1 VADNRDEN
9 SELLTELISTVQK
22 KNDKE
27 KVNDSVKSKQARVIG
42 VDDETHKVFVYFLD
56 DIEEK
61 EYKFLNKTREVIGVG
76 DTVKV
81 FYTSNSAKGWI
92 GERCGEPNVKEI
104 ELYGG
109 EGVGRHPSWDK
120 TSEYFNDYSLDKNGD
135 PVNFVG
141 NKGYTDNGEFHKVKA
156 YATAKGSHCKA
167 TGTCSSAEGY
177 GTTASGYASHAEGN
191 NTTASGYASHAE
203 GSDTKATVKHAH
215 AEGYDCEASGSYSH
229 AEGDTCKALN
239 SATHAEGH
247 YTTASGVYSHAEGHY
262 TTASG
267 VYSHAEGFCTK
278 ATSDATHAE
287 GYYTEATY
295 QYSHAEGLRCKAKG
309 TNSHAEGR
317 DTEATG
323 YSSHA
328 EGQETTSI
336 GQYSHSEG
344 YQCTARGTSAHAE
357 GYQCEAINNYSHA
370 EGNNCKAL
378 GYCSHVGG
386 EYCEIS
392 SSHAFAHGKGLL
404 VNSSDFYG
412 KASFGQY
419 NDDSNDIIFSVGN
432 GVCLVDGTTTRSN
445 AFAIDKDGNIFC
457 KSINSITPDG
467 SASVS
472 LFNPYTTEQAVSSA
486 KSIFASVM
494 EV

>member
-1 VADNRDEN
+1 MGKREVEKDSASN
-9 SELLTELISTVQK
+9 LVELI
-22 KNDKE
+22 D
-27 KVNDSVKSKQARVIG
+27 ARVNRATDAALDKAVKTKNG
-42 VDDETHKVFVYFLD
+42 VVVSYDDSAHCAVVNFP
-56 DIEEK
+56 EEGNSAT
-61 EYKFLNKTREVIGVG
+61 YSFYNKTPEVLDAG

-81 FYTSNSAKGWI
+81 FYTNNLARGWI
-92 GERCGEPNVKEI
+92 AERGGVPNIVMSES
-104 ELYGG
+104 
-109 EGVGRHPSWDK
+109 GVGKHPSWDE

-141 NKGYTDNGEFHKVKA
+141 NKGYTDNGKFYKVKA

-177 GTTASGYASHAEGN
+177 GTTASGYASHAEG
-191 NTTASGYASHAE
+191 
-203 GSDTKATVKHAH
+203 SDTKATVNYAH
-215 AEGYDCEASGSYSH
+215 AEGGNCESSGLYSH
-229 AEGDTCKALN
+229 AEGDTCKALD
-239 SATHAEGH
+239 SATHAEGRYTTAKGLCSH
-247 YTTASGVYSHAEGHY
+247 AEGYYTTASGVYSHSEGY
-262 TTASG
+262 WA
-267 VYSHAEGFCTK
+267 K
-278 ATSDATHAE
+278 ATSDAAHAE

-295 QYSHAEGLRCKAKG
+295 QYSHAEGSRCKAKG
-309 TNSHAEGR
+309 TNSHAEGAN
-317 DTEATG
+317 TEATG

-357 GYQCEAINNYSHA
+357 GYQCEATNNYSHA

-378 GYCSHVGG
+378 GYCSHAGG

-419 NDDSNDIIFSVGN
+419 NDDSNDIIFSIGN

-445 AFAIDKDGNIFC
+445 AFAVDKDGNIFC
-457 KSINSITPDG
+457 KSVNSIAPDG
-467 SASVS
+467 SASTS
-472 LFNPYTTEQAVSSA
+472 LFSPYATEQAVSSA

>member
-1 VADNRDEN
+1 MADNRDEN
-9 SELLTELISTVQK
+9 SELLAELISTVQK
-22 KNDKE
+22 KNDNE
-27 KVNDSVKSKQARVIG
+27 KIDNSVKSKSAKVLA
-42 VDDETHKVFVYFLD
+42 VDDETYKVFVYFLD
-56 DIEEK
+56 DIKEK
-61 EYKFLNKTREVIGVG
+61 EYTFLNKTGEVINAG
-76 DTVKV
+76 DTVKI
-81 FYTSNSAKGWI
+81 FYTSNPARGWI
-92 GERCGEPNVKEI
+92 AERGGVPNIVMSES
-104 ELYGG
+104 
-109 EGVGRHPSWDK
+109 GVGKHPSWDE

-141 NKGYTDNGEFHKVKA
+141 NKGYTDNGKFYKVKA
-156 YATAKGSHCKA
+156 YATAKGSHCRA

-177 GTTASGYASHAEGN
+177 GTIASGYASHAEGGN
-191 NTTASGYASHAE
+191 
-203 GSDTKATVKHAH
+203 TKATVKHAH

-229 AEGDTCKALN
+229 AEGDTCKALD
-239 SATHAEGH
+239 SATHAEGRYTTAKGLCSH
-247 YTTASGVYSHAEGHY
+247 AEGYYTTASGVYSHSEGY
-262 TTASG
+262 W
-267 VYSHAEGFCTK
+267 TK

-295 QYSHAEGLRCKAKG
+295 QYSHAEGYRCKAKG
-309 TNSHAEGR
+309 TNSHAEGGNA
-317 DTEATG
+317 EATG

-344 YQCTARGTSAHAE
+344 YQCTAGGTSAHAE
-357 GYQCEAINNYSHA
+357 GYQCEATNNYSHA

-386 EYCEIS
+386 EYCEAS

-419 NDDSNDIIFSVGN
+419 NDDSNDIIFSIGN
-432 GVCLVDGTTTRSN
+432 GVCLIDGTTTRSN
-445 AFAIDKDGNIFC
+445 AFAVDKDGNIFC
-457 KSINSITPDG
+457 KSVNSIAPDG
-467 SASVS
+467 SASTS
-472 LFNPYTTEQAVSSA
+472 LFSPYTTEQAVSSA

>member
-1 VADNRDEN
+1 MANKKDEN
-9 SELLTELISTVQK
+9 SELLAELISTVQK
-22 KNDKE
+22 KNDSK
-27 KVNDSVKSKQARVIG
+27 KVDNSVKSKQARVIG
-42 VDDETHKVFVYFLD
+42 VDDETYKVFVYFLD

-61 EYKFLNKTREVIGVG
+61 EYTFLNKTGEVINTD

-81 FYTSNSAKGWI
+81 FYTSNPAKGWI
-92 GERCGEPNVKEI
+92 AERGGVPNIVMSES
-104 ELYGG
+104 
-109 EGVGRHPSWDK
+109 GVGKHPSWDE

-135 PVNFVG
+135 PINFVG
-141 NKGYTDNGEFHKVKA
+141 NKGYTDNGKFYKVKA

-177 GTTASGYASHAEGN
+177 GTTASGYASHAEG
-191 NTTASGYASHAE
+191 
-203 GSDTKATVKHAH
+203 SDTKATVNYAH
-215 AEGYDCEASGSYSH
+215 AEGGNCESSGLYSH
-229 AEGDTCKALN
+229 AEGDTCKALD
-239 SATHAEGH
+239 SATHAEGRYTTAKGLCSH
-247 YTTASGVYSHAEGHY
+247 AEGYYTTASGVYSHSEGY
-262 TTASG
+262 WA
-267 VYSHAEGFCTK
+267 K
-278 ATSDATHAE
+278 ATSDAAHAE

-295 QYSHAEGLRCKAKG
+295 QYSHAEGCRCKAKG
-309 TNSHAEGR
+309 TNSHAEGAN
-317 DTEATG
+317 TEATG

-344 YQCTARGTSAHAE
+344 YQCAARGTSAHAE
-357 GYQCEAINNYSHA
+357 GYQCEAINHYSHA

-378 GYCSHVGG
+378 GYCSHTGG

-419 NDDSNDIIFSVGN
+419 NDDSNDIIFSIGN
-432 GVCLVDGTTTRSN
+432 GVCLIDGTTTRSN
-445 AFAIDKDGNIFC
+445 AFAVDKDGNIFC
-457 KSINSITPDG
+457 KSVNSIAPDG
-467 SASVS
+467 SASTS
-472 LFNPYTTEQAVSSA
+472 LFSPYATEQAVSSA

>member
-1 VADNRDEN
+1 MANKKDEN
-9 SELLTELISTVQK
+9 SELLAELISTVQK
-22 KNDKE
+22 KNDSK
-27 KVNDSVKSKQARVIG
+27 KVDNSVKSKQARVIG
-42 VDDETHKVFVYFLD
+42 VDDETYKVFVYFLD

-61 EYKFLNKTREVIGVG
+61 EYTFLNKTGEVINTD

-81 FYTSNSAKGWI
+81 FYTSNPAKGWI
-92 GERCGEPNVKEI
+92 AERGGVPNIVMSES
-104 ELYGG
+104 
-109 EGVGRHPSWDK
+109 GVGKHPSWDE

-135 PVNFVG
+135 PINFVG
-141 NKGYTDNGEFHKVKA
+141 NKGYTDNGKFYKVKA

-177 GTTASGYASHAEGN
+177 GTTASGYASHAEGG

-203 GSDTKATVKHAH
+203 GSDTKATVNYAH
-215 AEGYDCEASGSYSH
+215 AEGGNCESSGLYSH
-229 AEGDTCKALN
+229 AEGDTCKALD
-239 SATHAEGH
+239 SATHAEGRYTTAKGLCSH
-247 YTTASGVYSHAEGHY
+247 AEGYYTTASGVYSHSEGY
-262 TTASG
+262 WA
-267 VYSHAEGFCTK
+267 K
-278 ATSDATHAE
+278 ATSDAAHAE
-287 GYYTEATY
+287 VYYTEATY
-295 QYSHAEGLRCKAKG
+295 QYSHAEGCRCKAKG
-309 TNSHAEGR
+309 TNSHAEGAN
-317 DTEATG
+317 TEATG

-344 YQCTARGTSAHAE
+344 YQCAARGTSAHAE
-357 GYQCEAINNYSHA
+357 GYQCEAINHYSHA

-378 GYCSHVGG
+378 GYCSHTGG

-419 NDDSNDIIFSVGN
+419 NDDSNDIIFSIGN
-432 GVCLVDGTTTRSN
+432 GVCLIDGTTTRSN
-445 AFAIDKDGNIFC
+445 AFAVDKDGNIFC
-457 KSINSITPDG
+457 KSVNSIAPDG
-467 SASVS
+467 SASTS
-472 LFNPYTTEQAVSSA
+472 LFSPYATEQAVSSA

>member
-1 VADNRDEN
+1 MTNKKDEN
-9 SELLTELISTVQK
+9 SELLTKLISTVQK
-22 KNDKE
+22 KNDSK
-27 KVNDSVKSKQARVIG
+27 KVDNSVKSKQARVIG
-42 VDDETHKVFVYFLD
+42 VDDETYKVFVYFLD

-61 EYKFLNKTREVIGVG
+61 EYTFLNKTGEVINTD

-81 FYTSNSAKGWI
+81 FYTSNPAKGWI
-92 GERCGEPNVKEI
+92 AERGGVPNIVMSES
-104 ELYGG
+104 
-109 EGVGRHPSWDK
+109 GVGKHPSWDE

-135 PVNFVG
+135 PINFVG
-141 NKGYTDNGEFHKVKA
+141 NKGYTDNGKFYKVKA

-177 GTTASGYASHAEGN
+177 GTTASGYASHAEGR

-203 GSDTKATVKHAH
+203 GSDTKATVNYAH
-215 AEGYDCEASGSYSH
+215 AEGGNCESSGLYSH
-229 AEGDTCKALN
+229 AEGDTCKALD
-239 SATHAEGH
+239 SATHAEGRYTTAKGLCSH
-247 YTTASGVYSHAEGHY
+247 AEGYYTTASGVYSHSEGY
-262 TTASG
+262 WA
-267 VYSHAEGFCTK
+267 K
-278 ATSDATHAE
+278 ATSDAAHAE

-295 QYSHAEGLRCKAKG
+295 QYSHAEGCRCKAKG
-309 TNSHAEGR
+309 TNSHAEGAN
-317 DTEATG
+317 TEATG

-344 YQCTARGTSAHAE
+344 YQCAARGTSAHAE
-357 GYQCEAINNYSHA
+357 GYQCEAINHYSHA

-378 GYCSHVGG
+378 GYCSHTGG

-419 NDDSNDIIFSVGN
+419 NDDSNDIIFSIGN
-432 GVCLVDGTTTRSN
+432 GVCLIDGTTTRSN
-445 AFAIDKDGNIFC
+445 AFAVDKDGNIFC
-457 KSINSITPDG
+457 KSVNSIAPDG
-467 SASVS
+467 SASTS
-472 LFNPYTTEQAVSSA
+472 LFSPYATEQAVSSA

>member
-1 VADNRDEN
+1 MANKKDEN
-9 SELLTELISTVQK
+9 SELLAELISTVQK
-22 KNDKE
+22 KNDSK
-27 KVNDSVKSKQARVIG
+27 KVDNSVKSKQARVIG
-42 VDDETHKVFVYFLD
+42 VDDETYKVFVYFLD

-61 EYKFLNKTREVIGVG
+61 EYTFLNKTGEVINTD

-81 FYTSNSAKGWI
+81 FYTSNPAKGWI
-92 GERCGEPNVKEI
+92 AERGGVPNIVMSES
-104 ELYGG
+104 
-109 EGVGRHPSWDK
+109 GVGKHPSWDE

-135 PVNFVG
+135 PINFVG
-141 NKGYTDNGEFHKVKA
+141 NKGYTDNGKFYKVKA

-177 GTTASGYASHAEGN
+177 GTTASGYASHAEGG

-203 GSDTKATVKHAH
+203 GSDTKATVNYAH
-215 AEGYDCEASGSYSH
+215 AEGGNCESSGLYSH
-229 AEGDTCKALN
+229 AEGDTCKALD
-239 SATHAEGH
+239 SATHAEGRYTTAKGLCSH
-247 YTTASGVYSHAEGHY
+247 AEGYYTTASGVYSHSEGY
-262 TTASG
+262 WA
-267 VYSHAEGFCTK
+267 K
-278 ATSDATHAE
+278 ATSDAAHAE

-295 QYSHAEGLRCKAKG
+295 QYSHAEGCRCKAKG
-309 TNSHAEGR
+309 TNSHAEGAN
-317 DTEATG
+317 TEATG

-344 YQCTARGTSAHAE
+344 YQCAARGTSAHAE
-357 GYQCEAINNYSHA
+357 GYQCEAINHYSHA

-378 GYCSHVGG
+378 GYCSHTGG

-419 NDDSNDIIFSVGN
+419 NDDSNDIIFSIGN
-432 GVCLVDGTTTRSN
+432 GVCLIDGTTTRSN
-445 AFAIDKDGNIFC
+445 AFAVDKDGNIFC
-457 KSINSITPDG
+457 KSVNSIAPDG
-467 SASVS
+467 SASTS
-472 LFNPYTTEQAVSSA
+472 LFSPYATEQAVSSA

>member
-1 VADNRDEN
+1 MADNRDEN

-27 KVNDSVKSKQARVIG
+27 KVDDSVKSKQARVIG
-42 VDDETHKVFVYFLD
+42 VDNDTYTVYVYFLD
-56 DIEEK
+56 DVEEK
-61 EYKFLNKTREVIGVG
+61 EYTFYNKIGEVINVG

-81 FYTSNSAKGWI
+81 FYTSNPAKGWI
-92 GERCGEPNVKEI
+92 AERGGVPNIVMSEP
-104 ELYGG
+104 
-109 EGVGRHPSWDK
+109 GVGKHPSWDE

-141 NKGYTDNGEFHKVKA
+141 NKGYTDNGKFYKVKA

-203 GSDTKATVKHAH
+203 GTDTKATVNHAH
-215 AEGYDCEASGSYSH
+215 AEGYSCEASGRYSH
-229 AEGDTCKALN
+229 AEGDTCKASD

-247 YTTASGVYSHAEGHY
+247 WTTAKGLYSHAEGYYTTASGVYSH
-262 TTASG
+262 S
-267 VYSHAEGFCTK
+267 EGFWTK

-295 QYSHAEGLRCKAKG
+295 QYSHAEGCRCKAKG

-317 DTEATG
+317 NTEATG

-419 NDDSNDIIFSVGN
+419 NDDSNDIIFSIGN
-432 GVCLVDGTTTRSN
+432 GACLVDGTTTRSN
-445 AFAIDKDGNIFC
+445 AFAVDKDGNIFC

-472 LFNPYTTEQAVSSA
+472 LFAPYTTEQAVSSA

>member
-1 VADNRDEN
+1 MANKKDEN
-9 SELLTELISTVQK
+9 SELLAELISTVQK
-22 KNDKE
+22 KNDSK
-27 KVNDSVKSKQARVIG
+27 KVDNSVKSKQARVIG
-42 VDDETHKVFVYFLD
+42 VDDETYKVFVYFLD

-61 EYKFLNKTREVIGVG
+61 EYTFLNKTGEVINTD

-81 FYTSNSAKGWI
+81 FYTSNPAKGWI
-92 GERCGEPNVKEI
+92 AERGGVPNIVMSES
-104 ELYGG
+104 
-109 EGVGRHPSWDK
+109 GVGKHPSWDE

-135 PVNFVG
+135 PINFVG
-141 NKGYTDNGEFHKVKA
+141 NKGYTDNGKFYKVKA

-177 GTTASGYASHAEGN
+177 GTTASGYASHAEGR

-203 GSDTKATVKHAH
+203 GSDTKATVNYAH
-215 AEGYDCEASGSYSH
+215 AEGGNCESSGLYSH
-229 AEGDTCKALN
+229 AEGDTCKALD
-239 SATHAEGH
+239 SATHAEGRYTTAKGLCSH
-247 YTTASGVYSHAEGHY
+247 AEGYYTTASGVYSHSEGY
-262 TTASG
+262 WA
-267 VYSHAEGFCTK
+267 K
-278 ATSDATHAE
+278 ATSDAAHAE

-295 QYSHAEGLRCKAKG
+295 QYSHAEGCRCKAKG
-309 TNSHAEGR
+309 INSHAEGAN
-317 DTEATG
+317 TEATG

-344 YQCTARGTSAHAE
+344 YQCAARGTSAHAE
-357 GYQCEAINNYSHA
+357 GYQCEAINYYSHA

-378 GYCSHVGG
+378 GYCSHTGG

-419 NDDSNDIIFSVGN
+419 NDDSNDIIFSIGN
-432 GVCLVDGTTTRSN
+432 GVCLIDGTTTRSN
-445 AFAIDKDGNIFC
+445 AFAVDKDGNIFC
-457 KSINSITPDG
+457 KSVNSIAPDG
-467 SASVS
+467 SASTS
-472 LFNPYTTEQAVSSA
+472 LFSPYAKKKAVSSA

>member
-1 VADNRDEN
+1 MANKKDEN
-9 SELLTELISTVQK
+9 SELLAELISTVQK
-22 KNDKE
+22 KNDSK
-27 KVNDSVKSKQARVIG
+27 KVDNSVKSKQARVIG
-42 VDDETHKVFVYFLD
+42 VDDETYKVFVYFLD

-61 EYKFLNKTREVIGVG
+61 EYTFLNKTGEVINTD

-81 FYTSNSAKGWI
+81 FYTSNPAKGWI
-92 GERCGEPNVKEI
+92 AERGGVPNIVMSES
-104 ELYGG
+104 
-109 EGVGRHPSWDK
+109 GVGKHPSWDE

-135 PVNFVG
+135 PINFVG
-141 NKGYTDNGEFHKVKA
+141 NKGYTDNGKFYKVKA

-177 GTTASGYASHAEGN
+177 GTTASGYSSHAEGR

-203 GSDTKATVKHAH
+203 GSGTKATVNYAH
-215 AEGYDCEASGSYSH
+215 AEGGNCESSGLYSH
-229 AEGDTCKALN
+229 AEGDTCKALD
-239 SATHAEGH
+239 SATHAEGRYTTAKGLCSH
-247 YTTASGVYSHAEGHY
+247 AEGYYTTASGVYSHSEGY
-262 TTASG
+262 W
-267 VYSHAEGFCTK
+267 TK
-278 ATSDATHAE
+278 AISDATHAE

-295 QYSHAEGLRCKAKG
+295 QYSHAEGCRCKAKG
-309 TNSHAEGR
+309 TNSHAEGAN
-317 DTEATG
+317 TEATG

-344 YQCTARGTSAHAE
+344 YQCAARGTSAHAE

-378 GYCSHVGG
+378 GDCSHAGG

-419 NDDSNDIIFSVGN
+419 NDDSNDIIFSIGN
-432 GVCLVDGTTTRSN
+432 GVCLIDGTTTRSN
-445 AFAIDKDGNIFC
+445 AFAVDKDGNIFC
-457 KSINSITPDG
+457 KSVNSIAPDG
-467 SASVS
+467 SASTS
-472 LFNPYTTEQAVSSA
+472 LFSPYATEQAVSSA

>member
-1 VADNRDEN
+1 MGKREVEKDSASN
-9 SELLTELISTVQK
+9 LVELI
-22 KNDKE
+22 D
-27 KVNDSVKSKQARVIG
+27 ARVNRATDAALDKAVKTKNG
-42 VDDETHKVFVYFLD
+42 VVVSYDDSAHCAVVNFP
-56 DIEEK
+56 EEGNSAT
-61 EYKFLNKTREVIGVG
+61 YSFYNKTPEVLDAG

-81 FYTSNSAKGWI
+81 FYTNNLARGWI
-92 GERCGEPNVKEI
+92 AERGGVPNIVMSES
-104 ELYGG
+104 
-109 EGVGRHPSWDK
+109 GVGKHPSWDE

-141 NKGYTDNGEFHKVKA
+141 NKGYTDNGKFYKVKA

-177 GTTASGYASHAEGN
+177 GTTASGYASHAEGSS
-191 NTTASGYASHAE
+191 TTASGYASHAE
-203 GSDTKATVKHAH
+203 GSDTKATVNYAH
-215 AEGYDCEASGSYSH
+215 AEGGNCESSGLYSH
-229 AEGDTCKALN
+229 AEGDTCKALD
-239 SATHAEGH
+239 SATHAEGRYTTAKGLCSH
-247 YTTASGVYSHAEGHY
+247 AEGYYTTASGVYSHSEGY
-262 TTASG
+262 WA
-267 VYSHAEGFCTK
+267 K
-278 ATSDATHAE
+278 ATSDAAHAE

-295 QYSHAEGLRCKAKG
+295 QYSHAEGSRCKAKG
-309 TNSHAEGR
+309 TNSHAEGAN
-317 DTEATG
+317 TEATG

-357 GYQCEAINNYSHA
+357 GYQCEATNNYSHA

-378 GYCSHVGG
+378 GYCSHAGG

-419 NDDSNDIIFSVGN
+419 NDDSNDIIFSIGN

-445 AFAIDKDGNIFC
+445 AFAVDKDGNIFC
-457 KSINSITPDG
+457 KSVNSIAPDG
-467 SASVS
+467 SASTS
-472 LFNPYTTEQAVSSA
+472 LFSPYATEQAVSSA

>member
-1 VADNRDEN
+1 MDKHEMEKKDSASNLV
-9 SELLTELISTVQK
+9 ELI
-22 KNDKE
+22 D
-27 KVNDSVKSKQARVIG
+27 ARVNRATDAALDKAVKTKNG
-42 VDDETHKVFVYFLD
+42 VVVSYDDSAHCAVVNFP
-56 DIEEK
+56 EEGSGAT
-61 EYKFLNKTREVIGVG
+61 YSFYNKTPEVLDAG

-81 FYTSNSAKGWI
+81 FYTNNLARGWI
-92 GERCGEPNVKEI
+92 AERGGVPNIVMSES
-104 ELYGG
+104 
-109 EGVGRHPSWDK
+109 GVGKHPSWDE

-135 PVNFVG
+135 PINFVG
-141 NKGYTDNGEFHKVKA
+141 NKGYTDNGKFYKVKA

-177 GTTASGYASHAEGN
+177 GTTASGYASHAEG
-191 NTTASGYASHAE
+191 SG
-203 GSDTKATVKHAH
+203 TKATVNYAH
-215 AEGYDCEASGSYSH
+215 AEGGNCESSGLYSH
-229 AEGDTCKALN
+229 AEGDTCKALD
-239 SATHAEGH
+239 SATHAEGRYTTAKGLCSH
-247 YTTASGVYSHAEGHY
+247 AEGYYTTASGVYSHSEGY
-262 TTASG
+262 W
-267 VYSHAEGFCTK
+267 TK
-278 ATSDATHAE
+278 AISDATHAE

-295 QYSHAEGLRCKAKG
+295 QYSHAEGCRCKAKG
-309 TNSHAEGR
+309 TNSHAEGAN
-317 DTEATG
+317 TEATG

-344 YQCTARGTSAHAE
+344 YQCAARGTSAHAE

-378 GYCSHVGG
+378 GDCSHAGG

-419 NDDSNDIIFSVGN
+419 NDDSNDIIFSIGN
-432 GVCLVDGTTTRSN
+432 GVCLIDGTTTRSN
-445 AFAIDKDGNIFC
+445 AFAVDKDGNIFC
-457 KSINSITPDG
+457 KSVNSIAPDG
-467 SASVS
+467 SASTS
-472 LFNPYTTEQAVSSA
+472 LFSPYATEQAVSSA

>member
-1 VADNRDEN
+1 MDKHEMEKKDSASNLV
-9 SELLTELISTVQK
+9 ELI
-22 KNDKE
+22 D
-27 KVNDSVKSKQARVIG
+27 ARVNRATDAALDKAVKTKNG
-42 VDDETHKVFVYFLD
+42 VVVSYDDSAHCAVVNFP
-56 DIEEK
+56 EEGSGAT
-61 EYKFLNKTREVIGVG
+61 YSFYNKTPEVLDAG

-81 FYTSNSAKGWI
+81 FYTNNLARGWI
-92 GERCGEPNVKEI
+92 AERGGVPNIVMSES
-104 ELYGG
+104 
-109 EGVGRHPSWDK
+109 GVGKHPSWDE

-135 PVNFVG
+135 PINFVG
-141 NKGYTDNGEFHKVKA
+141 NKGYTDNGKFYKVKA

-177 GTTASGYASHAEGN
+177 GTTASGYSSHAEGR

-203 GSDTKATVKHAH
+203 GSGTKATVNYAH
-215 AEGYDCEASGSYSH
+215 AEGGNCESSGLYSH
-229 AEGDTCKALN
+229 AEGDTCKALD
-239 SATHAEGH
+239 SATHAEGRYTTAKGLCSH
-247 YTTASGVYSHAEGHY
+247 AEGYYTTASGVYSHSEGY
-262 TTASG
+262 W
-267 VYSHAEGFCTK
+267 TK
-278 ATSDATHAE
+278 AISDATHAE

-295 QYSHAEGLRCKAKG
+295 QYSHAEGCRCKAKG
-309 TNSHAEGR
+309 TNSHAEGAN
-317 DTEATG
+317 TEATG

-344 YQCTARGTSAHAE
+344 YQCAARGTSAHAE

-378 GYCSHVGG
+378 GDCSHAGG

-445 AFAIDKDGNIFC
+445 AFAVDKDGNIFC
-457 KSINSITPDG
+457 KSINSIAPEG

-472 LFNPYTTEQAVSSA
+472 LFNPYTTEQAISSA

>member
-1 VADNRDEN
+1 MANKKDEN
-9 SELLTELISTVQK
+9 SELLAELISTVQK
-22 KNDKE
+22 KNDSK
-27 KVNDSVKSKQARVIG
+27 KVDNSVKSKQARVIG
-42 VDDETHKVFVYFLD
+42 VDDETYKVFVYFLD

-61 EYKFLNKTREVIGVG
+61 EYTFLNKTGEVINTD

-81 FYTSNSAKGWI
+81 FYTSNPAKGWI
-92 GERCGEPNVKEI
+92 AERGGVPNIVMSES
-104 ELYGG
+104 
-109 EGVGRHPSWDK
+109 GVGTHPSWDE

-135 PVNFVG
+135 PINFVG
-141 NKGYTDNGEFHKVKA
+141 NKGYTDNGKFYKVKA

-177 GTTASGYASHAEGN
+177 GTTASGYASHAEGR

-203 GSDTKATVKHAH
+203 GSDTKATVNYAH
-215 AEGYDCEASGSYSH
+215 AEGGNCESSGLYSH
-229 AEGDTCKALN
+229 AEGDTCKALD
-239 SATHAEGH
+239 SATHAEGRYTTAKGLCSH
-247 YTTASGVYSHAEGHY
+247 AEGYYTTASGVYSHSEGY
-262 TTASG
+262 WA
-267 VYSHAEGFCTK
+267 K
-278 ATSDATHAE
+278 ATSDAAHAE

-295 QYSHAEGLRCKAKG
+295 QYSHAEGCRCKAKG
-309 TNSHAEGR
+309 TNSHAEGAN
-317 DTEATG
+317 TEATG

-344 YQCTARGTSAHAE
+344 YQCAARGTSAHAE
-357 GYQCEAINNYSHA
+357 GYQCEAINHYSHA

-378 GYCSHVGG
+378 GYCSHTGG

-419 NDDSNDIIFSVGN
+419 NDDSNDIIFSIGN
-432 GVCLVDGTTTRSN
+432 GVCLIDGTTTRSN
-445 AFAIDKDGNIFC
+445 AFAVDKDGNIFC
-457 KSINSITPDG
+457 KSVNSIAPDG
-467 SASVS
+467 SASTS
-472 LFNPYTTEQAVSSA
+472 LFSPYATEQAVSSA

>member
-1 VADNRDEN
+1 MAEAIEEFLDIIDNRIEKHLSSNAYGYIRQRAAIVIEYNED
-9 SELLTELISTVQK
+9 T
-22 KNDKE
+22 KNAF
-27 KVNDSVKSKQARVIG
+27 VYF
-42 VDDETHKVFVYFLD
+42 VDDESQTQYTFY
-56 DIEEK
+56 
-61 EYKFLNKTREVIGVG
+61 NKTGEILSSG
-76 DTVKV
+76 DNVKV
-81 FYTSNSAKGWI
+81 YYTANITKGWI
-92 GERCGEPNVKEI
+92 AERGGTPNIVMSES
-104 ELYGG
+104 
-109 EGVGRHPSWDK
+109 GVGKHPSWDE

-135 PVNFVG
+135 PINFVG
-141 NKGYTDNGEFHKVKA
+141 NKGYTDNGKFYKVKA

-203 GSDTKATVKHAH
+203 GTDTKATVNHAH
-215 AEGYDCEASGSYSH
+215 AEGYSCEASGRYSH
-229 AEGDTCKALN
+229 AEGDTCKASD

-247 YTTASGVYSHAEGHY
+247 WTTAKGLYSHAEGYYTTASGVYSH
-262 TTASG
+262 S
-267 VYSHAEGFCTK
+267 EGFWTK

-295 QYSHAEGLRCKAKG
+295 QYSHAEGCRCKAKG
-309 TNSHAEGR
+309 TNSHAEGAN
-317 DTEATG
+317 TEATG

-344 YQCTARGTSAHAE
+344 YQCAARGTSAHAE

-378 GYCSHVGG
+378 GYCSHAGG

-419 NDDSNDIIFSVGN
+419 NDDSNDIIFSIGN

-445 AFAIDKDGNIFC
+445 AFAVDKDGNIFC
-457 KSINSITPDG
+457 KSVNSIAPDG
-467 SASVS
+467 SASTS
-472 LFNPYTTEQAVSSA
+472 LFSPYATEQAVSSA

>member
-1 VADNRDEN
+1 MANSRDDNSD
-9 SELLTELISTVQK
+9 LLTKLISTVQK

-27 KVNDSVKSKQARVIG
+27 KVDDSVKSKQARVIG
-42 VDDETHKVFVYFLD
+42 VDNDTYTVYVYFLD
-56 DIEEK
+56 DVEEK
-61 EYKFLNKTREVIGVG
+61 EYTFYNKIGEVINVG
-76 DTVKV
+76 DTVKI
-81 FYTSNSAKGWI
+81 FYTSNPARGWI
-92 GERCGEPNVKEI
+92 AERGGVPNIVMSEP
-104 ELYGG
+104 
-109 EGVGRHPSWDK
+109 GVGKHPSWDE
-120 TSEYFNDYSLDKNGD
+120 TSEYFNDYSFDKNGD

-141 NKGYTDNGEFHKVKA
+141 NKGYTDNGKFYKVKA

-177 GTTASGYASHAEGN
+177 GTTASGYASHAEGR

-203 GSDTKATVKHAH
+203 GTDTKATVNHAH
-215 AEGYDCEASGSYSH
+215 AEGYDCEASGLYSH
-229 AEGDTCKALN
+229 AEGDTCKALD
-239 SATHAEGH
+239 SATHAEGRYTTAKGLCSH
-247 YTTASGVYSHAEGHY
+247 AEGYYTTASGVYSHSEGY
-262 TTASG
+262 WA
-267 VYSHAEGFCTK
+267 K
-278 ATSDATHAE
+278 ATSDAAHAE

-295 QYSHAEGLRCKAKG
+295 QYSHAEGFMCKAKG
-309 TNSHAEGR
+309 TNSHAEGAN
-317 DTEATG
+317 TEATG

-344 YQCTARGTSAHAE
+344 YQCAARGTSAHAE
-357 GYQCEAINNYSHA
+357 GYQCEAINYYSHA

-378 GYCSHVGG
+378 GYCSHTGG

-419 NDDSNDIIFSVGN
+419 NDDSNDIIFSIGN
-432 GVCLVDGTTTRSN
+432 GVCLIDGTTTRSN
-445 AFAIDKDGNIFC
+445 AFAVDKDGNIFC
-457 KSINSITPDG
+457 KSVNSIAPDG
-467 SASVS
+467 SASTS
-472 LFNPYTTEQAVSSA
+472 LFSPYATEQAVSSA

>member
-1 VADNRDEN
+1 MANKKDEN
-9 SELLTELISTVQK
+9 SELLAELISTVQK
-22 KNDKE
+22 KNDSK
-27 KVNDSVKSKQARVIG
+27 KVDNSVKSKQARVIG
-42 VDDETHKVFVYFLD
+42 VDDETYKVFVYFLD

-61 EYKFLNKTREVIGVG
+61 EYTFLNKTGEVINTD

-81 FYTSNSAKGWI
+81 FYTSNPAKGWI
-92 GERCGEPNVKEI
+92 AERGGVPNIVMSES
-104 ELYGG
+104 
-109 EGVGRHPSWDK
+109 GVGKHPSWDE

-135 PVNFVG
+135 PINFVG
-141 NKGYTDNGEFHKVKA
+141 NKGYTDNGKFYKVKA

-177 GTTASGYASHAEGN
+177 GTTASGYASHAEGR

-203 GSDTKATVKHAH
+203 GSDTKATVNYAH
-215 AEGYDCEASGSYSH
+215 AEGGNCESSGLYSH
-229 AEGDTCKALN
+229 AEGDTCKALD
-239 SATHAEGH
+239 SATHAEGCYTTAKGLCSH
-247 YTTASGVYSHAEGHY
+247 AEGYYTTASGVYSHSEGY
-262 TTASG
+262 WA
-267 VYSHAEGFCTK
+267 K
-278 ATSDATHAE
+278 ATSDAAHAE

-295 QYSHAEGLRCKAKG
+295 QYSHAEGCRCKAKG
-309 TNSHAEGR
+309 TNSHAEGAN
-317 DTEATG
+317 TEATG

-344 YQCTARGTSAHAE
+344 YQCAARGTSAHAE
-357 GYQCEAINNYSHA
+357 GYQCEAINHYSHA

-378 GYCSHVGG
+378 GYCSHTGG

-419 NDDSNDIIFSVGN
+419 NDDSNDIIFSIGN
-432 GVCLVDGTTTRSN
+432 GVCLIDGTTTRSN
-445 AFAIDKDGNIFC
+445 AFAVDKDGNIFC
-457 KSINSITPDG
+457 KSVNSIAPDG
-467 SASVS
+467 SASTS
-472 LFNPYTTEQAVSSA
+472 LFSPYATEQAVSSA

>member
-1 VADNRDEN
+1 MTNKKDEN
-9 SELLTELISTVQK
+9 SELLTKLISTVQK
-22 KNDKE
+22 KNDSK
-27 KVNDSVKSKQARVIG
+27 KVDNSVKSKQARVIG
-42 VDDETHKVFVYFLD
+42 VDDETYKVFVYFLD

-61 EYKFLNKTREVIGVG
+61 EYTFLNKTGEVINTD

-81 FYTSNSAKGWI
+81 FYTSNPAKGWI
-92 GERCGEPNVKEI
+92 AERGGVPNIVMSES
-104 ELYGG
+104 
-109 EGVGRHPSWDK
+109 GVGKHPSWDE

-135 PVNFVG
+135 PINFVG
-141 NKGYTDNGEFHKVKA
+141 NKGYTDNGKFYKVKA

-177 GTTASGYASHAEGN
+177 GTTASGYASHAEGA
-191 NTTASGYASHAE
+191 NTEATGYSSHAE
-203 GSDTKATVKHAH
+203 GSDTKATVNYAH
-215 AEGYDCEASGSYSH
+215 AEGGNCESSGLYSH
-229 AEGDTCKALN
+229 AEGDTCKALD
-239 SATHAEGH
+239 SATHAEGRYTTAKGLCSH
-247 YTTASGVYSHAEGHY
+247 AEGYYTTASGVYSHSEGY
-262 TTASG
+262 WA
-267 VYSHAEGFCTK
+267 K
-278 ATSDATHAE
+278 ATSDAAHAE

-295 QYSHAEGLRCKAKG
+295 QYSHAEGCRCKAKG
-309 TNSHAEGR
+309 TNSHAEGAN
-317 DTEATG
+317 TEATG

-344 YQCTARGTSAHAE
+344 YQCAARGTSAHAE
-357 GYQCEAINNYSHA
+357 GYQCEAINHYSHA

-378 GYCSHVGG
+378 GYCSHTGG

-419 NDDSNDIIFSVGN
+419 NDDSNDIIFSIGN
-432 GVCLVDGTTTRSN
+432 GVCLIDGTTTRSN
-445 AFAIDKDGNIFC
+445 AFAVDKDGNIFC
-457 KSINSITPDG
+457 KSVNSIAPDG
-467 SASVS
+467 SASTS
-472 LFNPYTTEQAVSSA
+472 LFSPYATEQAVSSA

>member
-1 VADNRDEN
+1 MANKKDEN
-9 SELLTELISTVQK
+9 SELLAELISTVQK
-22 KNDKE
+22 KNDSK
-27 KVNDSVKSKQARVIG
+27 KVDNSVKSKQARVIG
-42 VDDETHKVFVYFLD
+42 VDDETYKVFVYFLD

-61 EYKFLNKTREVIGVG
+61 EYTFLNKTGEVINTD

-81 FYTSNSAKGWI
+81 FYTSNPAKGWI
-92 GERCGEPNVKEI
+92 AERGGVPNIVMSES
-104 ELYGG
+104 
-109 EGVGRHPSWDK
+109 GVGKHPSWDE

-135 PVNFVG
+135 PINFVG
-141 NKGYTDNGEFHKVKA
+141 NKGYTDNGKFYKVKA

-177 GTTASGYASHAEGN
+177 GTTASGYASHAEGR

-203 GSDTKATVKHAH
+203 GSDTKATVNYAH
-215 AEGYDCEASGSYSH
+215 AEGGNCESSGLYSH
-229 AEGDTCKALN
+229 AEGDTCKALD
-239 SATHAEGH
+239 SATHAEGRYTTAKGLCSH
-247 YTTASGVYSHAEGHY
+247 AEGYYTTASGVYSHSEGY
-262 TTASG
+262 WA
-267 VYSHAEGFCTK
+267 K
-278 ATSDATHAE
+278 ATSDAAHAE

-295 QYSHAEGLRCKAKG
+295 QYSHAEGCRCKAKG
-309 TNSHAEGR
+309 TNSHAEGAN
-317 DTEATG
+317 TEATG

-344 YQCTARGTSAHAE
+344 YQCAARGTSAHAE
-357 GYQCEAINNYSHA
+357 GYQCEAINHYSHA

-378 GYCSHVGG
+378 GYCSHTGG

-419 NDDSNDIIFSVGN
+419 NDDSNDIIFSIGN
-432 GVCLVDGTTTRSN
+432 GVCLIDGTTTRSN
-445 AFAIDKDGNIFC
+445 AFAVDKDGNIFC
-457 KSINSITPDG
+457 KSVNSIAPDG
-467 SASVS
+467 SASTS
-472 LFNPYTTEQAVSSA
+472 LFSPYATEQAVSSA